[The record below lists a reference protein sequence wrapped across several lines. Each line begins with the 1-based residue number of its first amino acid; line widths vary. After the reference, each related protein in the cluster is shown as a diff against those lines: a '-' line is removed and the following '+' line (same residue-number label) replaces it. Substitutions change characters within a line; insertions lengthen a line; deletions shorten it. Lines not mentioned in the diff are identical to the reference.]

1 MKLSANI
8 ILLLLC
14 VGILSN
20 VSVAQDAEDL
30 TKKELRALKKEARKM
45 DPEEFYKMKQD
56 LSSLKQENA
65 NLSSQVTSL
74 ESKLANKDNQAK
86 QVQNELRQVKQ
97 QLNDARAKAQELVA
111 KNVEVS
117 SQEQDYSEGVV
128 FRVQIGAFRNKD
140 LEKYLETSENFQ
152 GESEDGLK
160 KYTLGNFRDYW
171 EADTFKKYLREMGV
185 KDAWIVPYRDGIRVS
200 VKEVLENQ
208 AIQPEG
214 EGPGTQE

>member
-8 ILLLLC
+8 ILFLLC

-200 VKEVLENQ
+200 VKEVLESQ